1 MPDGWRVSPLKEFY
15 MLNTGQEHQALAK
28 FIEDFRH
35 NMHRHP
41 ELSNQEFETTARI
54 KAVLESHQIRVLNLP
69 LKTGLVAEIG
79 GQKAGKRVV
88 LRSDIDALPIEEK
101 SGVEYTSENPGVM
114 HACGHDFHTS
124 AALGAAIL
132 LKEREETLAGTVRI
146 LFQAAEETGHGAP
159 ALIETGA
166 LDDAAV
172 IFGIHNDPTLPV
184 GIIGSKDGALT
195 AGVDRFA
202 ITISGTGS
210 HAARPH
216 EGNDPIIIAGQ
227 IIGALQTLV
236 ARNVP
241 SDHNAVVSVTQVH
254 SGSTWNVIP
263 DSAWL
268 EGTVRSFNQDTR
280 ELIERR
286 LRQVLKGIAGAFDT
300 QIELDWQPGPPS
312 VVNTAE
318 WVDFALAQ
326 AAGSGFEAR
335 RVEAS
340 PIGEDFAFYQQ
351 KLPGAFLMIGS
362 GGPFALHHPEF
373 RVDDRALFP
382 TAHYLAQL
390 AVNALE
396 HLSPQA

>member
-1 MPDGWRVSPLKEFY
+1 
-15 MLNTGQEHQALAK
+15 MLNTGQEHQALAN

-35 NMHRHP
+35 KMHRHP
-41 ELSNQEFETTARI
+41 ELSNQEFGTTARI

-79 GQKAGKRVV
+79 GQKAGKLVV

-172 IFGIHNDPTLPV
+172 IFGIHNDPTLSV

-227 IIGALQTLV
+227 IIGALQTLI

-286 LRQVLKGIAGAFDT
+286 FRQVLNGIAAAFNT

-373 RVDDRALFP
+373 RVDDRVLFQ

>member
-1 MPDGWRVSPLKEFY
+1 

-35 NMHRHP
+35 HMHRHP

-227 IIGALQTLV
+227 IIGALQTLI

-300 QIELDWQPGPPS
+300 QIELDWHPGPPS

>member
-1 MPDGWRVSPLKEFY
+1 

-227 IIGALQTLV
+227 IIGALQTLI

-286 LRQVLKGIAGAFDT
+286 LRQVLKGIASAFDT